1 METTRS
7 VRAYFLFFGLI
18 DILMYYG
25 QIRDVHEIT
34 WISLMGLVRGIVY
47 VCVGLTL
54 RTLLNRFAWVV
65 SLSLVAG
72 LYYSFWSALT
82 RASTSGSGD
91 SAAEVSLRL
100 ISAVFLTFY
109 VLNHVKRLAAADALS
124 PEDRPTLASTGRPAS
139 PPAR

>member
-1 METTRS
+1 METIRS

-25 QIRDVHEIT
+25 PIRDVHEVT
-34 WISLMGLVRGIVY
+34 WLSLIGLVRGIVY
-47 VCVGLTL
+47 ISVGLTL

-82 RASTSGSGD
+82 RASISGSGD

-100 ISAVFLTFY
+100 IFAVFLTFY
-109 VLNHVKRLAAADALS
+109 VLNHVKRFATAEALS
-124 PEDRPTLASTGRPAS
+124 SEHRPTLASTGRPAS